1 MQPLIDKAQAA
12 LGGNLGLTLGCL
24 IIAALAVQVLVMLAS
39 TLRRVVG
46 EGTQRTLERERLELL
61 VKSARSEWQDK
72 QAAKDLWNGYRKF
85 TVSKKI
91 KECDGVYSFH
101 LAPHDGKPLP
111 PFKPGQYLTFSL
123 DVPGRDK
130 PVVRCYSLSDGP
142 IHTTHYRVTIKKEG
156 PPADKPDLPPG
167 VASSYFCDAVKEG
180 DILNVKAPTGHFYL
194 DMAKPNPIVLLGGGI
209 GVTPM
214 LSMAK
219 AVAASGSKREVWF
232 FYGVRSTQEHMLK
245 EEIQTLAEAHDNIR
259 LHVCYSRPGKGDVKG
274 RDYHHASRVT
284 PELLKELLPSNN
296 YEYYLC
302 GAGPF
307 MQTLN
312 EGLESWGVP
321 EKEIHYE
328 AFGPATV
335 KKKAPPRTA
344 SETAFLSKFTVTF
357 SKSGKTCGWDPSAEN
372 VLKFAQAQG
381 VHIDSGCC
389 TGGCGSC
396 VVAVKGGKFKHT
408 KDPDNPPEAGSCLTC
423 IAQPA
428 GDLVLDA

>member
-24 IIAALAVQVLVMLAS
+24 IIGALAVQVLVMLLS
-39 TLRRVVG
+39 TFRRVVA
-46 EGTQRTLERERLELL
+46 EGGQRALERERLELL
-61 VKSARSEWQDK
+61 VKSARADWQDK
-72 QAAKDLWNGYRKF
+72 QVAKDLWNGFRKF
-85 TVSKKI
+85 TVARKI
-91 KECDGVYSFH
+91 QECDGVFSFH

-111 PFKPGQYLTFSL
+111 AFKPGQYLTFSL
-123 DVPGRDK
+123 DIPGRDK
-130 PVVRCYSLSDGP
+130 PIVRCYSISDGP
-142 IHTTHYRVTIKKEG
+142 IHAGHYRVTIKKEAA
-156 PPADKPDLPPG
+156 PADKPAISPG
-167 VASSYFCDAVKEG
+167 VASSYFCDTVKEG
-180 DILNVKAPTGHFYL
+180 DILNVKAPMGHFYL
-194 DMAKPNPIVLLGGGI
+194 DMTKPNPIVLLAGGI

-232 FYGVRSTQEHMLK
+232 FYGVRSVQEHMLK
-245 EEIQTLAEAHDNIR
+245 DEIQALAEAHDNIR
-259 LHVCYSRPGKGDVKG
+259 LHVCYSRPGKDDVQG
-274 RDYHHASRVT
+274 RDYQHATRVT

-296 YEYYLC
+296 YEYFLC

-312 EGLESWGVP
+312 EGLERWGVP

-335 KKKAPPRTA
+335 KKKAPPR
-344 SETAFLSKFTVTF
+344 SERETAFLSKFTVTF
-357 SKSGKTCGWDPSAEN
+357 SKSGKTCNWDPTSEN
-372 VLKFAQAQG
+372 LLKFAQAQD
-381 VHIDSGCC
+381 VRIDSGCC
-389 TGGCGSC
+389 TGGCGTC